1 MTAQKRWWLRVGLS
15 LAATVLFASKAMAL
29 ACNSTE
35 LQCYD
40 GGSATTGWSSAW
52 QSFDTNG
59 VSGKALDS
67 VVLRLRAGATNTA
80 VGLTLELYGEADTS
94 NACSPVMSSL
104 LATSN
109 AITVANDNTYYDTT
123 FSFADDVP
131 LDPAKTYYLKLQDPE
146 PNGADQSI
154 VKQSSA
160 SAGSTPSGGAGGLCG
175 TLVHRILGRD
185 FVGNAPG
192 APTIGTATAGNA
204 QATVT
209 WTAPADNGGFAIT
222 SYTATAVEDGTKSC
236 TTADGSTLTCTVT
249 GLTNGAA
256 YTFTVTATNSV
267 GTSAASSASNSVTP
281 VAAPGAPTIGT
292 ATAGNAQAAVT
303 WSAPADNGGSAI
315 TSYTATAVEDGTKSC
330 TTADGSTLTCTVT
343 GLANGTA
350 YTFTV
355 TATNAVG
362 TGAASSASNSV
373 TPAAVPGAPTIGTV
387 TAGNTQATVTWT
399 APADNGGS
407 AITSYTATAVEDGSK
422 SCTTAD
428 GSTLTCTVTGLTN
441 GTAYTFS
448 VTATNAVGESA
459 ASSASSS
466 VTPATVPGA
475 PTNVTAVAGDG
486 EATVSWTA
494 PASDG
499 GSAITYYTATTNPS
513 CTTSGTSCTVTGL
526 TNGTPYTFTVTAT
539 NAVGTSA
546 ASSTSDSVTP
556 VAPATPVPALPLFG
570 LLTLGGLLGLF
581 GLRKLK
587 K

>member
-1 MTAQKRWWLRVGLS
+1 
-15 LAATVLFASKAMAL
+15 
-29 ACNSTE
+29 
-35 LQCYD
+35 
-40 GGSATTGWSSAW
+40 
-52 QSFDTNG
+52 
-59 VSGKALDS
+59 
-67 VVLRLRAGATNTA
+67 
-80 VGLTLELYGEADTS
+80 
-94 NACSPVMSSL
+94 L

-222 SYTATAVEDGTKSC
+222 SYTATAVEDGT
-236 TTADGSTLTCTVT
+236 
-249 GLTNGAA
+249 
-256 YTFTVTATNSV
+256 
-267 GTSAASSASNSVTP
+267 
-281 VAAPGAPTIGT
+281 
-292 ATAGNAQAAVT
+292 
-303 WSAPADNGGSAI
+303 
-315 TSYTATAVEDGTKSC
+315 
-330 TTADGSTLTCTVT
+330 
-343 GLANGTA
+343 
-350 YTFTV
+350 
-355 TATNAVG
+355 
-362 TGAASSASNSV
+362 
-373 TPAAVPGAPTIGTV
+373 
-387 TAGNTQATVTWT
+387 
-399 APADNGGS
+399 
-407 AITSYTATAVEDGSK
+407 K